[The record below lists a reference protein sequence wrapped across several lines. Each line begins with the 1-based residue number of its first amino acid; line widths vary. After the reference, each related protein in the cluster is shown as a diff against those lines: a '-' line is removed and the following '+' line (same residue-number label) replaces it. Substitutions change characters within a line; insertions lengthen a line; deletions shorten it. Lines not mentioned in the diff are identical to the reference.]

1 MRPLGSA
8 TGEDISKTLTGDVDV
23 TAALSD
29 AALTVT
35 LMKNLSGPKGNYA
48 GAVYF
53 GPSVDRMSAFV
64 NLNISRRRVTRRRL
78 AIRAPLA

>member
-1 MRPLGSA
+1 MRPLGRA

-35 LMKNLSGPKGNYA
+35 LMRNLNAMPKGNHA
-48 GAVYF
+48 GAVYC
-53 GPSVDRMSAFV
+53 GPSVDRMVAFV
-64 NLNISRRRVTRRRL
+64 NLDIG
-78 AIRAPLA
+78 

>member
-1 MRPLGSA
+1 MSA
-8 TGEDISKTLTGDVDV
+8 QPPAHGANGFRAATKTLTGDVDV

-35 LMKNLSGPKGNYA
+35 LAKNRSGMPKGKHA

-53 GPSVDRMSAFV
+53 GPSVDRMIAFV
-64 NLNISRRRVTRRRL
+64 NLDIG
-78 AIRAPLA
+78 

>member
-1 MRPLGSA
+1 VAS
-8 TGEDISKTLTGDVDV
+8 GEDISKTLTGDVDV

-29 AALTVT
+29 AALMVT
-35 LMKNLSGPKGNYA
+35 LVKNLSGMPKGNYA